1 MISRVYG
8 LGSVFGKTLRDSS
21 GAAMSLGLFVGF
33 LNAVTAWTIADS
45 FPTAVDR
52 QIFATQMEALPAI
65 FQGLL
70 GRPVN
75 IEALPGFVSWRLVGF
90 LPILVGFY
98 SIVALTGTLA
108 GEARSGALELIL
120 STPVS
125 RVKLAL
131 QKFAAHLV
139 AVTTAIVIVS
149 VVTTIGVNQFATLPQ
164 DSLVFLDALAEF
176 GLVGVLALLA
186 GSIGFAAA
194 SLLGRGVGAGMGA
207 IYLFGSYAVNGYS
220 DIVPGFGVLRLG
232 SMFYWT
238 ERHRPMAGI
247 YDWPPVLAV
256 AGLVIVFA
264 ALGVWLFKRRDL
276 GATVSLS
283 GGAGRLG
290 VVGRIAGRAWQV
302 LSGAATGRWSLRG
315 PGLRSLGERL
325 PAALGWGAG
334 LGLYGFVIAIS
345 ADQFAE
351 TLSAVP
357 QIIDMVRQFYPD
369 IDFSTAGGILQLAIF
384 GFIALVAGVA
394 AGTLV
399 AGWAADERERRLEVV
414 LSTPMRRASWFI
426 RSALGVLVA
435 VLAVGLVI
443 GLATALGAA
452 VAGNSGVPVFI
463 GGLVIGLYAMG
474 LAGVGILVF
483 GLGWPQFAGGAV
495 GGITV
500 GFYLIDLLG
509 GILQLPDFVTD
520 ISLTRHLGQPMAGAY
535 DWPGMALC
543 VAVAV
548 GGTLIGAWRFARRD
562 LS

>member
-1 MISRVYG
+1 M
-8 LGSVFGKTLRDSS
+8 
-21 GAAMSLGLFVGF
+21 
-33 LNAVTAWTIADS
+33 
-45 FPTAVDR
+45 
-52 QIFATQMEALPAI
+52 
-65 FQGLL
+65 
-70 GRPVN
+70 
-75 IEALPGFVSWRLVGF
+75 
-90 LPILVGFY
+90 
-98 SIVALTGTLA
+98 
-108 GEARSGALELIL
+108 
-120 STPVS
+120 
-125 RVKLAL
+125 
-131 QKFAAHLV
+131 
-139 AVTTAIVIVS
+139 
-149 VVTTIGVNQFATLPQ
+149 
-164 DSLVFLDALAEF
+164 
-176 GLVGVLALLA
+176 
-186 GSIGFAAA
+186 
-194 SLLGRGVGAGMGA
+194 
-207 IYLFGSYAVNGYS
+207 
-220 DIVPGFGVLRLG
+220 
-232 SMFYWT
+232 
-238 ERHRPMAGI
+238 
-247 YDWPPVLAV
+247 
-256 AGLVIVFA
+256 
-264 ALGVWLFKRRDL
+264 
-276 GATVSLS
+276 
-283 GGAGRLG
+283 
-290 VVGRIAGRAWQV
+290 
-302 LSGAATGRWSLRG
+302 
-315 PGLRSLGERL
+315 
-325 PAALGWGAG
+325 
-334 LGLYGFVIAIS
+334 IAIS